1 MSKFIHMVA
10 KIFYRYLES
19 VLLTFFPTVPTRE
32 FLQHFMSLTLQYHVF
47 LANLRLSYLVLTV
60 LQPTRSERISALT
73 NSDLEYRLNSLLR
86 EYKDIFDDTGALKNF
101 GITIQIDPSIQ
112 PCLQKPRRFPFLK
125 K

>member
-19 VLLTFFPTVPTRE
+19 VLLTFFPTVRTRE

-73 NSDLEYRLNSLLR
+73 NSDLEYRLNSLLH